1 MSKYER
7 DKGNRI
13 EREIINLHKENGIHA
28 ERIPLSGATR
38 YQSRGYD
45 VDIYAWGKNDLALK
59 AEVKGRASGAGFT
72 MLERWLADYD
82 VLFLRR
88 DRQEPLVVVP
98 WQVWIDLVRCVEA
111 GRNGATTSTQPRPS
125 ARPDDATCAKREVT
139 RSAKGDDD
147 DHTTAAEPR

>member
-1 MSKYER
+1 MSKFER

-13 EREIINLHKENGIHA
+13 EREIINLHRELGIFA
-28 ERIPLSGATR
+28 EHIPLSGATR

-45 VDIYAWGKNDLALK
+45 VDIHPWGKNRNILK

-72 MLERWLADYD
+72 MLERWLADFD

-88 DRQEPLVVVP
+88 DRQEPLVVLP
-98 WQVWIDLVRCVEA
+98 WGTWKALLESVA
-111 GRNGATTSTQPRPS
+111 PKGATTSTQPMPRNGQ
-125 ARPDDATCAKREVT
+125 DGATCAKREGI

-147 DHTTAAEPR
+147 EHLVER